1 MTFRSEDTLSMKRRF
16 AAWFSFCSLGL
27 ALMLSGCADN
37 QIGRA
42 CNNPLASKVTS
53 GVTFVNPAP
62 DCPTRLCM
70 ITPAVS
76 SSVSPNVKPDHST
89 NSLAV
94 CTAECKTDA
103 DCGSPYENDNRCGK
117 YVCAV
122 ASVVPDPTGE
132 TFCCK
137 KLCMCDADRQN
148 GFNMGDTLPKDADG
162 VPIPPACQNSATACK
177 L

>member
-1 MTFRSEDTLSMKRRF
+1 MKRRL
-16 AAWFSFCSLGL
+16 AAWFSFCSLGI
-27 ALMLSGCADN
+27 ALLLSGCTDN

-70 ITPAVS
+70 ITPKVS
-76 SSVSPNVKPDHST
+76 DST
-89 NSLAV
+89 NALAKSDHRTNELSI
-94 CTAECKTDA
+94 CTTECNTDD

-137 KLCMCDADRQN
+137 KLCMCDADRQK
-148 GFNMGDTLPKDADG
+148 GFNMDGNGASLPKDSFG
-162 VPIPPACQNSATACK
+162 VSIPPACVDPATACTLK
-177 L
+177 

>member
-1 MTFRSEDTLSMKRRF
+1 MKRRF
-16 AAWFSFCSLGL
+16 AAWFSFCSLGF
-27 ALMLSGCADN
+27 ALTVTGCADN

-70 ITPAVS
+70 ITPAVTD
-76 SSVSPNVKPDHST
+76 PNNQLAKTDHRA
-89 NSLAV
+89 NPLAA
-94 CTAECKTDA
+94 CTMECNTDA
-103 DCGSPYENDNRCGK
+103 DCESPYAEKDNRCGK

-137 KLCMCDADRQN
+137 KLCMCDADRQA
-148 GFNMGDTLPKDADG
+148 GFNVDGAGTSLPKDSAG
-162 VPIPPACQNSATACK
+162 VSIPPACQNSAAACK